1 MQRRLMVLGFSL
13 LSAIAM
19 SAQSTITVFEGGR
32 VIVGDGK
39 VIENA
44 SVVVDG
50 TRITQV
56 GPASAIKAPAGA
68 TRVSVAG
75 KTLMPAIVD
84 THVHTSTTAPE
95 LETDLRRRAHF
106 GVSAALSMGLDGTDA
121 AFAQR
126 GKTTPGL
133 ARIFTAGRGITA
145 PEKGRTEVPFW
156 VTTPTSVGPTL
167 SVARSNSPKPKNSR

>member
-1 MQRRLMVLGFSL
+1 MKKILIALCSIAAAATL
-13 LSAIAM
+13 LRAQAIV
-19 SAQSTITVFEGGR
+19 TVFEGGR
-32 VIVGDGK
+32 VIVGDGR

-50 TRITQV
+50 SRITMV
-56 GPASAIKAPAGA
+56 GSGNVKAAPGA
-68 TRVSVAG
+68 TRVSLAG

-95 LETDLRRRAHF
+95 LETDLRRRAYY

-121 AFAQR
+121 IFNQR
-126 GKTTPGL
+126 GKTVPGM

-156 VTTPTSVGPTL
+156 ITTPEEGRKAVQDIAAKK
-167 SVARSNSPKPKNSR
+167 VDII